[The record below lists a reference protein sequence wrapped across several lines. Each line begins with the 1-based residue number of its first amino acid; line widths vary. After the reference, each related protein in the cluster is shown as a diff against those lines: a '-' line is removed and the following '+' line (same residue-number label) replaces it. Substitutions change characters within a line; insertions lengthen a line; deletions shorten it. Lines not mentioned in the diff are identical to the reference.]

1 MTYIV
6 FLLVANALALL
17 ATAYLVPGIQVGSF
31 FSALL
36 AALVLGLFNTFLRP
50 ILSFLALPANILTLG
65 LFSWAISAF
74 ILWLTGKVVPGF
86 EVSGFLP
93 ALVGGIVIAF
103 VASFLQSLVKK
114 SRK

>member
-50 ILSFLALPANILTLG
+50 IHDATAKFPFPDES
-65 LFSWAISAF
+65 
-74 ILWLTGKVVPGF
+74 
-86 EVSGFLP
+86 
-93 ALVGGIVIAF
+93 
-103 VASFLQSLVKK
+103 
-114 SRK
+114 